1 MNRLLM
7 KNRIFQPFAG
17 FAFLILIVF
26 MASGYAH
33 AAGTASLE
41 PTQKVVIQVS
51 DNNPGKWNLAL
62 NNAQNVQ
69 QALGK
74 KNVHV
79 VIVAYG
85 PGLPMLK
92 WTSVV
97 GDRVAHAIK
106 AGVRV
111 VACQVTMRKMH
122 LTKKDMLP
130 NLAYVPSGVP
140 YIMKLQQEGYS
151 YIRP

>member
-1 MNRLLM
+1 MNTYTFRAFTIALVAVLTTSLA
-7 KNRIFQPFAG
+7 PVFAAPATHG
-17 FAFLILIVF
+17 L
-26 MASGYAH
+26 
-33 AAGTASLE
+33 
-41 PTQKVVIQVS
+41 QRVVIQVS
-51 DNNPGKWNLAL
+51 ENNPGNWNLAL
-62 NNAQNVQ
+62 NNAENVQ

-74 KNVHV
+74 NNVRV
-79 VIVAYG
+79 QIVAYG

-97 GDRVAHAIK
+97 RDRVAHAVRS
-106 AGVRV
+106 GVKV
-111 VACQVTMRKMH
+111 VACEVTMRKMH

>member
-1 MNRLLM
+1 MKQYAPWAFAVMLFALLTTRM
-7 KNRIFQPFAG
+7 TPAFAARATHG
-17 FAFLILIVF
+17 L
-26 MASGYAH
+26 
-33 AAGTASLE
+33 
-41 PTQKVVIQVS
+41 QRVVIQVS
-51 DNNPGKWNLAL
+51 DNNAGKWNLAL

-97 GDRVAHAIK
+97 GTRVAHAIK
-106 AGVRV
+106 KGVKV
-111 VACQVTMRKMH
+111 VACETTMRKMH

>member
-1 MNRLLM
+1 MNKHTPQALALVLLALLT
-7 KNRIFQPFAG
+7 ISTTPAFAARATHG
-17 FAFLILIVF
+17 L
-26 MASGYAH
+26 
-33 AAGTASLE
+33 
-41 PTQKVVIQVS
+41 QQVVIQVS

-97 GDRVAHAIK
+97 GGRVAHAIK
-106 AGVRV
+106 RGVKV
-111 VACQVTMRKMH
+111 VACQVTMHKMH

>member
-1 MNRLLM
+1 MNT
-7 KNRIFQPFAG
+7 RIFRTFAIALVTLLTTSLTPV
-17 FAFLILIVF
+17 FAALATHGL
-26 MASGYAH
+26 
-33 AAGTASLE
+33 
-41 PTQKVVIQVS
+41 QRVVIQVS
-51 DNNPGKWNLAL
+51 DNNPAKWNLAL

-74 KNVHV
+74 NNVRV
-79 VIVAYG
+79 QIVAFG

-97 GDRVAHAIK
+97 GDRVARAVK
-106 AGVRV
+106 SGVKV
-111 VACQVTMRKMH
+111 VACEVTMRKMH

-140 YIMKLQQEGYS
+140 YIMKLEQEGYA

>member
-1 MNRLLM
+1 M
-7 KNRIFQPFAG
+7 KKYAPWAFVVMLFAVLTTSLTPA
-17 FAFLILIVF
+17 FAARATHGL
-26 MASGYAH
+26 
-33 AAGTASLE
+33 
-41 PTQKVVIQVS
+41 QRVVIQVS
-51 DNNPGKWNLAL
+51 DNNPGTWNLAL

-74 KNVHV
+74 QHVHV
-79 VIVAYG
+79 EIVAYG

-97 GDRVAHAIK
+97 GSRVAHAIK

>member
-1 MNRLLM
+1 M
-7 KNRIFQPFAG
+7 KKQAPWAFVLVFFAVLSSALTPA
-17 FAFLILIVF
+17 FAAPATHGL
-26 MASGYAH
+26 
-33 AAGTASLE
+33 
-41 PTQKVVIQVS
+41 QRVVIQVS

-74 KNVHV
+74 QDVDV

-97 GDRVAHAIK
+97 GGRVADAIK
-106 AGVRV
+106 SGVKV

-130 NLAYVPSGVP
+130 DLAYVPSGVP